1 MDDHGIESL
10 PQPNPRQ
17 RRITR
22 LLLLIWLALGIV
34 VALLICYIAFSA
46 FRQSSPPP
54 IQVGTLDQFPLG
66 SINKVFVNADFFD
79 DTENKQIQTLPLQVV
94 RDANGTFTV
103 FFARSTGRDEAVL
116 IPGQCIVDWDDSLKT
131 FLELCGGSQWSRE
144 GKYVAGPAPRDL
156 DRFPSH
162 VENNT
167 LFIDLN
173 LIKGATHS

>member
-1 MDDHGIESL
+1 MDDYEIESP
-10 PQPNPRQ
+10 PQPNARQ

-22 LLLLIWLALGIV
+22 ILLFVWLALGIV
-34 VALLICYIAFSA
+34 VALMICNIAVSA
-46 FRQSSPPP
+46 FRQTPPAP
-54 IQVGTLDQFPLG
+54 IQVGTLDEFPSN

-79 DTENKQIQTLPLQVV
+79 DTANKQIQTLPLQVV
-94 RDANGTFTV
+94 RDANGNFTV
-103 FFARSTGRDEAVL
+103 FFARSTRQDEAIL

-144 GKYVAGPAPRDL
+144 GKYIAGPAPRDL

-162 VENNT
+162 VENNM
-167 LFIDLN
+167 LYIDLN